1 MNFEIKALANNEAEV
16 HIYGV
21 IGREENNPKDFI
33 SQLKSVKSET
43 LHIHIN
49 SPGGDLFAGHVIYGI
64 IKNFKG
70 KKITYIDGLAASAA
84 SIIAMAGDKVVMP
97 RNTLLMIHNASTVI
111 HGDSQEFAK
120 AAGTLEKMNAT
131 MQAVYHNKTGIAH
144 DEIATMMNN
153 ETWFTADEALKLGFI
168 DIVVDDIELDSH
180 YEDNGNLIL
189 NGIDFGNVYAEKIK
203 QLLPLQIA
211 TTTPVANFLPKGA
224 TMLTIEALQKDNP
237 DIYAKIFEAGKLSG
251 VEAGKQIGISAERQR
266 IKDIEEMESNG
277 HADLVAKAK
286 FETGDSAGSLAVAIL
301 KAEKD
306 QRSSLLAVNQSEADA
321 VNKVVAAQLD
331 PIAGIDPRAKAEE
344 AFFAGVKD
352 FAGVK

>member
-1 MNFEIKALANNEAEV
+1 MNFEIKALANNEAEL

-21 IGREENNPKDFI
+21 IGSEANNPKDFI
-33 SQLKSVKSET
+33 SQLKTVKSET

-97 RNTLLMIHNASTVI
+97 RNTLLMIHNASTII

-144 DEIATMMNN
+144 EEIAAMMNN

-168 DIVVDDIELDSH
+168 DSVVDDIELDSH
-180 YEDNGNLIL
+180 YADNGSLIL

-203 QLLPLQIA
+203 KLLPRQA
-211 TTTPVANFLPKGA
+211 ATTPVANFLPKGA

-237 DIYAKIFEAGKLSG
+237 DLYAKVFEAGKLAG
-251 VEAGKQIGISAERQR
+251 IEAGKQIGISAERQR
-266 IKDIEEMESNG
+266 IKDIEDMESSG
-277 HADLVAKAK
+277 HDDLVAKAK
-286 FETGDSAGSLAVAIL
+286 FETGDSAANLAMAIL

-306 QRSSLLAVNQSEADA
+306 LRNKLVTANQNDA
-321 VNKVVAAQLD
+321 NEVNKVVAAQVD
-331 PIAGIDPRAKAEE
+331 PTQGSDPMVKAEE